1 MTLGWRLRRFRLGV
15 WALLCLPGG
24 SLQGRRV
31 RQLCPGLCAGPCDG
45 EASPR
50 GAPSGFNPHCSG
62 KAAGKVWFLP
72 AAPALI
78 FRQLPVKSHL
88 RWETGWGFC
97 TFLDCEWLTRVSSR
111 LQQDLPLS
119 GLRASSCSCRFLKST
134 RLGQGPLL
142 THSWDPA
149 HTYCPAVTLSGPTSS
164 LLGAGTCSCNYRL
177 NSLVEI
183 PNFVF

>member
-1 MTLGWRLRRFRLGV
+1 MALGWRLRRFRLGL

-24 SLQGRRV
+24 SLQGKRV

-50 GAPSGFNPHCSG
+50 GAPSGFDPHWGILSSSAPG
-62 KAAGKVWFLP
+62 KAAGK
-72 AAPALI
+72 
-78 FRQLPVKSHL
+78 
-88 RWETGWGFC
+88 GW
-97 TFLDCEWLTRVSSR
+97 
-111 LQQDLPLS
+111 
-119 GLRASSCSCRFLKST
+119 FLKST

-149 HTYCPAVTLSGPTSS
+149 HTYCPAVTLSRPTSP
-164 LLGAGTCSCNYRL
+164 LLGTGTCSSNYRL
-177 NSLVEI
+177 NGLVEI